1 MKFHLIALA
10 AAAAFV
16 GNAEAAKLTAT
27 QAAAATNIL
36 YIGGSSALQ
45 KLVEGMV
52 SQNCD
57 IDGLSTWRS
66 KGPTGTKWFGASAVD
81 GGDGASVNAYACT
94 LKAGNDFGVAYDG
107 QTILV
112 VKREAGGSSQGVF
125 PVGKPG
131 STTGVL
137 AQSIN
142 VALCDA
148 TATTVNTGASNE
160 FGYCDAA
167 TSTITRLPDMG
178 ISDVEPAIFNASI
191 NKPSAF
197 SSLSV
202 VDTDFEVA
210 PTPFA
215 QAVIGL
221 VVNTT
226 LYNDMQADQGL
237 SGSQVP
243 SFGQVAFANLW
254 SGAYDVT
261 QYWTPLLTTGSA
273 SALPLAKT
281 QINIVGRSIGSGTRA
296 AVGLF
301 FNNSPS
307 NKSGKQWAG
316 SNSTPTAGTAT
327 GLRSVTSASSSGN
340 VIAQVEACGATSK
353 YCVGILGYEQVP
365 SANVKFVNVEG
376 QSAANA
382 RFGQYPVVYEATYQ
396 INKTA
401 PGGAA
406 AKALAT
412 AFGSAMAKPDN
423 IFAAFNGNGVLALP
437 QNCSGLAYTDWTSA
451 AEKAVCSRVTRGGN
465 STLVLSVTK

>member
-10 AAAAFV
+10 AAAAFAS
-16 GNAEAAKLTAT
+16 NAEAAKLNAA
-27 QAAAATNIL
+27 QAAAATNVL

-45 KLVEGMV
+45 ALVEGMV

-57 IDGLSTWRS
+57 ANGMSTWRS
-66 KGPTGTKWFGASAVD
+66 KGPGGTNWFGATAA
-81 GGDGASVNAYACT
+81 DGANGASANVYACT
-94 LKAGNDFGVAYDG
+94 LKVGNDFGAAYDS
-107 QTILV
+107 QTILI

-125 PVGKPG
+125 PVGKPA

-137 AQSIN
+137 AQSVN

-148 TATTVNTGASNE
+148 TPDTVNTGTAAE
-160 FGYCDAA
+160 YGLCDAT
-167 TSTITRLPDMG
+167 TSTVTRLPDMG
-178 ISDVEPAIFNASI
+178 ISDVEPAIFNSAV

-197 SSLSV
+197 SALSV
-202 VDTDFEVA
+202 VDTDFETA

-226 LYNDMQADQGL
+226 LFNDLAAYQGVA
-237 SGSQVP
+237 VP
-243 SFGQVAFANLW
+243 SIGAVAFSNLW
-254 SGAYDVT
+254 GSSYPAT
-261 QYWTPLLTTGSA
+261 QYWTPLKDGTSTG
-273 SALPLAKT
+273 ALPALLNT
-281 QINIVGRSIGSGTRA
+281 QVNIVGRTIGSGTRA

-301 FNNSPS
+301 FNNSPTNGS
-307 NKSGKQWAG
+307 NKQWAAA
-316 SNSTPTAGTAT
+316 NTNPVVGTAS
-327 GLRSVTSASSSGN
+327 GKRSVTSASSSGN

-353 YCVGILGYEQVP
+353 YCVGILGLEQVP

-376 QSAANA
+376 QSPANA

-406 AKALAT
+406 AKSLAA
-412 AFGSAMAKPDN
+412 AFGSAMGKPDN

-437 QNCSGLAYTDWTSA
+437 QNCSGSVYTDWTSA
-451 AEKAVCSRVTRGGN
+451 AELAVCSRVSRGGN
-465 STLVLSVTK
+465 STKVLSIVK

>member
-16 GNAEAAKLTAT
+16 GNVEAAKLTAA
-27 QAAAATNIL
+27 QAAAATNVL

-57 IDGLSTWRS
+57 SNGLSTWRS
-66 KGPTGTKWFGASAVD
+66 KGPTGTKWFGSTTFD
-81 GGDGASVNAYACT
+81 GADGASVNAYACT
-94 LKAGNDFGVAYDG
+94 LKTGSDFPAYDG

-125 PVGKPG
+125 PVGKPA

-137 AQSIN
+137 AQSVN

-148 TATTVNTGASNE
+148 TPDTVLTGTAAE
-160 FGYCDAA
+160 YGYCDAA

-197 SSLSV
+197 SALSV
-202 VDTDFEVA
+202 VDTDFETA

-226 LYNDMQADQGL
+226 LYNAMQADQGL

-243 SFGQVAFANLW
+243 SFGQGAFSNVW
-254 SGAYDVT
+254 GSAYDVT
-261 QYWTPLLTTGSA
+261 QYWTPLLTPGSL
-273 SALPLAKT
+273 SPLPLANT
-281 QINIVGRSIGSGTRA
+281 QVNIVGRSIGSGTRA

-316 SNSTPTAGTAT
+316 ANTNATAGTAT

-353 YCVGILGYEQVP
+353 YCVGILGLEQVP
-365 SANVKFVNVEG
+365 SANVKFVNIEG
-376 QSAANA
+376 QSPTNA

-406 AKALAT
+406 AKSLAV
-412 AFGSAMAKPDN
+412 AFGTAMAKPDN

-437 QNCSGLAYTDWTSA
+437 ANCSGAVYTDWTSA
-451 AEKAVCSRVTRGGN
+451 AEKAVCSRVTRFGN
-465 STLVLSVTK
+465 STNVLSIVK